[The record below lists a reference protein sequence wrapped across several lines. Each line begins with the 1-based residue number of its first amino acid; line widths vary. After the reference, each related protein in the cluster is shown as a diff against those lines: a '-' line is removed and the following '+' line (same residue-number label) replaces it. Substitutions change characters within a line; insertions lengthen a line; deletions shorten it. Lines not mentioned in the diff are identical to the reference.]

1 MVNAYNVNLGK
12 SNHHLNHFFFQPQQS
27 SIIRSP
33 GVPRPGLQG
42 QHIIVQRMN
51 SIVGPQNTVPSTM
64 NNFGLPIQIR
74 TQSGVTIQKATVMT
88 GL

>member
-1 MVNAYNVNLGK
+1 MTSYK
-12 SNHHLNHFFFQPQQS
+12 SIHHLQIFFFQPQQS
-27 SIIRSP
+27 TIIRPS

-42 QHIIVQRMN
+42 QHIIVQKMN